1 MTKEILPFNDS
12 ESFKAAFI
20 SEYGT
25 TRWGEFVAF
34 GKVNAVVKDMMG
46 FKNAELFSF
55 RDIPHAEQRSG
66 YILHIADEVAAEET
80 FLSHFGVTCAGV
92 APRLA
97 VTVVES
103 TLFVIASQNAALVWP
118 SKKQIKH
125 AIQMGVQLFEN
136 LNKKAEEEQPA
147 VKELPAFPTVEKL
160 DQVEKQLIDMFGK
173 TNTTIEIKRGASAVP
188 VDGEPY
194 TALLCHVSSI
204 DGAFG
209 VICSNL
215 STVFST
221 DLGRPH
227 GAYTNIGDVVI
238 IFYMHLKEDAV
249 GAEKDILYFYNK
261 IAADERIKTAF
272 KRAKSET
279 EKESQTMANEQQ
291 NVDVCTIQEILT
303 KHGVKFTYKVVD
315 LFDGRGN
322 TMPVPTF
329 YVSHLFP
336 GIDCLAKFNPRH
348 TPDGS
353 YILLSGG
360 QVVLFIDDLWD
371 FNGTRLFDAVYR
383 AKNQDLA
390 ADKNNAAPSLNV
402 ARFNIG
408 LTPTQEASSNSMYQ
422 HYVAVPHHKTSDV
435 AADLIAQILKHKNM
449 HSLPMYGSL
458 CRDFQDDLSLHR
470 VTPINV
476 FNGEVCWVREILA
489 TGVTFSD
496 VFESIVDDG
505 VDVKYHLYV
514 MHLHIDDRNL
524 AVCVS
529 KRYTGKKTT
538 PSYLLNVVELL
549 DDKHKPFD
557 GDVIKHIYQYL
568 AAA

>member
-25 TRWGEFVAF
+25 IRWGEFVAF

-147 VKELPAFPTVEKL
+147 VKELPAIPTVEKL

-194 TALLCHVSSI
+194 TALICHVSSI

-227 GAYTNIGDVVI
+227 AAYTNIGDVVI

-261 IAADERIKTAF
+261 IAADDRIKKAF
-272 KRAKSET
+272 KRAKSVT

-353 YILLSGG
+353 YIVLPDG

-371 FNGTRLFDAVYR
+371 FNGKRLFDAVYR

-390 ADKNNAAPSLNV
+390 TDKSNAMSPLNV
-402 ARFNIG
+402 DRFKLG
-408 LTPTQEASSNSMYQ
+408 LTQMEDVPVVDMYQ
-422 HYVAVPHHKTSDV
+422 HRINIKPNIIRD
-435 AADLIAQILKHKNM
+435 AACDLLARIQKHKNM
-449 HSLPMYGSL
+449 HSVPAVAALRPELQEELRKFGTS
-458 CRDFQDDLSLHR
+458 
-470 VTPINV
+470 PIQV
-476 FNGEVCWVREILA
+476 YDGTVCWVKNILGL
-489 TGVTFSD
+489 GVAYCYSGQHQ
-496 VFESIVDDG
+496 VDLDTYARH
-505 VDVKYHLYV
+505 DSYV
-514 MHLHIDDRNL
+514 LPLAFDSRLFTVCID
-524 AVCVS
+524 
-529 KRYTGKKTT
+529 KRYFGKYTMPT
-538 PSYLLNVVELL
+538 YLLNVVEVLE
-549 DDKHKPFD
+549 DTQKPYD
-557 GDVIKHIYQYL
+557 GDVLDYIHRYL
-568 AAA
+568 TTA